1 MPANLAVRNFCMKWM
16 IMALVAALQFAWPI
30 EEAAAQKKRFD
41 VRECRDQA
49 QAFAR
54 LDINCVLT
62 VRASERDLAS
72 APAYLQA
79 LLGDLEC
86 RVPLQFDKAKVYG
99 VWITENRVNPPP
111 LNVNCSIL
119 SGVSTG
125 DITAVF
131 DIDCVQSQNTWS
143 CYPGLSNV
151 RGLGPLAP
159 VIEDFVNDEP
169 ILSRFLAKQL
179 AKFD

>member
-1 MPANLAVRNFCMKWM
+1 MNK
-16 IMALVAALQFAWPI
+16 LVAALFSVFVLALPI
-30 EEAAAQKKRFD
+30 PDAEAQRKRFD
-41 VRECRDQA
+41 VDQCRDQA

-54 LDINCVLT
+54 LTIDCVLT
-62 VRASERDLAS
+62 IRASERDLSA

-86 RVPLQFDKAKVYG
+86 RVPLVFDKAKVYG
-99 VWITENRVNPPP
+99 VWITKDRVNPPP
-111 LNVNCSIL
+111 LDVSCSIL
-119 SGVSTG
+119 TGLSSG

-131 DIDCVQSQNTWS
+131 DVDCVRNDAAWS

-151 RGLGPLAP
+151 QGLGPLAP

-169 ILSRFLAKQL
+169 LLSRFLAKQL
-179 AKFD
+179 ARFD